1 MPFCTQCGTKVADRD
16 VYCASCGA
24 QQPGVRRAATDFV
37 GSMNPNTASL
47 LCYIPFVGWIAAIIV
62 LASQRFR
69 AESDARFHAFQGLY
83 LFVAWLILDWG
94 VGPSF
99 AFVPRNVFHF
109 SIAGLFKMVVIG
121 AWIFMIVKAS
131 QGERYRL
138 PVFGELAERSLT
150 EQRL

>member
-1 MPFCTQCGTKVADRD
+1 MPFCTQCGTNVSATD

-24 QQPGVRRAATDFV
+24 QQPDVQRPNDFV
-37 GSMNPNTASL
+37 GSMRPNTAAL
-47 LCYIPFVGWIAAIIV
+47 LCYIPFVGWIASIVV

-69 AESDARFHAFQGLY
+69 FERDVRFHAFQGLY

-94 VGPSF
+94 VGPFF

-109 SIAGLFKMVVIG
+109 SVAGLLKMVVMG
-121 AWIFMIVKAS
+121 AWIFMIIKAS

-150 EQRL
+150 EQQS

>member
-1 MPFCTQCGTKVADRD
+1 MPFCTQCGTTVGGSDA
-16 VYCASCGA
+16 YCANCGA
-24 QQPGVRRAATDFV
+24 QQPEVARQQGDFL
-37 GSMNPNTASL
+37 GSMRPNTAAL
-47 LCYIPFVGWIAAIIV
+47 LCYIPFVGWIAAIVV

-69 AESDARFHAFQGLY
+69 FDRDVRFHAFQGLY

-94 VGPSF
+94 VGPFF

-109 SIAGLFKMVVIG
+109 SVAGMLKMVVMA
-121 AWIFMIVKAS
+121 AWIFMIIKAS

-150 EQRL
+150 EQQS

>member
-1 MPFCTQCGTKVADRD
+1 MPFCTQCGTQVAGTDA
-16 VYCASCGA
+16 YCANCGA
-24 QQPGVRRAATDFV
+24 QQPEAARIRTDFV
-37 GSMNPNTASL
+37 GSMRPNTASL
-47 LCYIPFVGWIAAIIV
+47 LCYIPFVGWIAAIVV

-69 AESDARFHAFQGLY
+69 QERDVRFHAFQGLY

-94 VGPSF
+94 VGPFF

-109 SIAGLFKMVVIG
+109 SIAGMLKMVVMA

-150 EQRL
+150 EQQL